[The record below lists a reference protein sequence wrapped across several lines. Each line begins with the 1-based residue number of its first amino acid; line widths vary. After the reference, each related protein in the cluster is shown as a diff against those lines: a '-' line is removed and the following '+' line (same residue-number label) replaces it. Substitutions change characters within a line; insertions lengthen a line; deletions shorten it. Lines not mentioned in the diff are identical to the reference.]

1 MIIAF
6 ITIWV
11 LCFYWNLVIWKDIY
25 NEKEGKKLMGS
36 IMLVTMIILGPV
48 ALISSILTK
57 YV

>member
-36 IMLVTMIILGPV
+36 IILVTMIILGPV